1 MSVRGTDNL
10 RCYLREAILPEMLCH
25 PEAPVIPPH
34 GHKSHLNHLK
44 ARPERWRRLECI
56 QPIDSG
62 IMDKRVTDWIDTHI
76 PDTSLGC
83 DDTDHSTGES
93 LTIPCPP
100 VFDIPPHVEM
110 RPTDIFRMVPWL
122 DNLPLMTVQ
131 RTLHLIYPR
140 SRHWTFSLQDVANKD
155 CNIFQYFAWTL
166 QAESRHAFEEADEE
180 TKRDIGRYSIVL
192 AFQPP
197 WILSYQDLKEFADC
211 RSFPPYLISGN
222 AFPTPLEGK
231 DRLWAK
237 LWDTCAERRTP
248 WFIITS
254 YHYWVFG
261 AFSRGW
267 TTAFVSRVYEY
278 DYYSPTIA
286 ECLTYW
292 ASSALHIR
300 GTWRIPEV
308 MEHSSYFMPGQHDLL
323 HCRSQNHS
331 KTLSA
336 LFTFQSLMM
345 MKFQNLHRQSPIGLA
360 KIPVCDQ
367 PPSIYNYVNDPDCRN
382 SIFCWRDYASI

>member
-56 QPIDSG
+56 QPIDSS

-308 MEHSSYFMPGQHDLL
+308 AEPFEDII
-323 HCRSQNHS
+323 R
-331 KTLSA
+331 
-336 LFTFQSLMM
+336 
-345 MKFQNLHRQSPIGLA
+345 PIHIPESNDDEIPEPAPSESNWVGKNSGL
-360 KIPVCDQ
+360 
-367 PPSIYNYVNDPDCRN
+367 
-382 SIFCWRDYASI
+382 